1 MEPVSEAAAPSSTHW
16 NTDVIRVRRLQ
27 LMQLLVVAII
37 GLGVIV
43 GGVVLGRRM
52 LNAQDQVAVE
62 QTHAR
67 ELHRLR
73 GVLRSAYA
81 LFLENRANGQRGV
94 DAQTRQIFA
103 DGLITISTLRGANE
117 NDPEITAAVGQLNRD
132 MGALGVMITRDY
144 SSTTIGSA
152 EDRITVKRAV
162 ALINNIDRSA
172 LIWATRASQLA
183 DAHVDRLRTLTK
195 QLVGLLAA
203 IVGLGG
209 LVGMFLTIGLAR
221 ARTRIVAALFDE
233 HAARGAVISSVQ
245 DGLAVIGDD
254 GRILDMNDRLATVT
268 GYSEEA
274 LRAATTGVPYLLG
287 TDVDADVVGERDLL
301 IQRPDG
307 GTVPVILSSAP
318 LETPSGAGAGRVH
331 VLKDVTE
338 RKRAEVE
345 LRTLAMEQTALRRAA
360 TAVASGANPEDV
372 CSIVAREVAMLLGAS
387 GGIVSRFDRTAERA
401 VRVGSWVD
409 PNVTDRLPQ
418 RLPLEKNVIASVYN
432 SGVPAR
438 KEDTA
443 HPPQDV
449 FAKSGFMV
457 SIAAPVRVG
466 SEVWGAVTAVAQHPE
481 ALPVGSDLRLAR
493 FAELVG
499 ITMANADARARLA
512 RLAATDALTG
522 LANHRTFHE
531 RVRNEIEIARVQQT
545 PLSLVL
551 LDLDHFKAV
560 NDTYGHQAGDAV
572 LTEFGRCISLGA
584 RYEELVAR
592 IGGEEF
598 AWILPGS
605 DGTNALRAAERVSA
619 TFAAIDHPGIG
630 RVTVSAGVCDLS
642 FTDDP
647 EELLRLADSALYWSK
662 SHGRNRVTL
671 YAPDVVEELSD
682 AERASRLTRSQTKTA
697 LQTLTRLIDAKDP
710 ATARHTER
718 VATLAAM
725 IAAALGWTPEQITM
739 LEEAA
744 LFHDIG
750 KIALPD
756 ELLLK
761 IEPLSPAERDRVK
774 SHVML
779 GVELIADVLQPEQV
793 SWVRNHHENWDGS
806 GYPDG
811 ARGDQIPLGAQII
824 HVADA
829 WDAITVGR
837 LYRPSRSLEAAIAEC
852 RAMAGS
858 QFSPEI
864 VEKLIE
870 VIGPD
875 GHLDDPDPAL
885 SAV

>member
-1 MEPVSEAAAPSSTHW
+1 
-16 NTDVIRVRRLQ
+16 
-27 LMQLLVVAII
+27 
-37 GLGVIV
+37 
-43 GGVVLGRRM
+43 M
-52 LNAQDQVAVE
+52 LAAQDQVAVE
-62 QTHAR
+62 QSNAR
-67 ELHRLR
+67 ELHRMR

-81 LFLENRANGQRGV
+81 LFLENRAEGHRGV
-94 DAQTRQIFA
+94 NAQTRQTFA
-103 DGLITISTLRGANE
+103 DGLMTISTLRAANE
-117 NDPEITAAVGQLNRD
+117 TDPEITVAVAQLNRD
-132 MGALGVMITRDY
+132 LDELGVMITRDY
-144 SSTTIGSA
+144 PNLQIGSPQ
-152 EDRITVKRAV
+152 DRATVAHAV
-162 ALINNIDRSA
+162 ALIDRIDESA
-172 LIWATRASQLA
+172 LTWATRTSQLA
-183 DAHVDRLRTLTK
+183 DAQVTHLRTLTK
-195 QLVGLLAA
+195 QLVGVLAA
-203 IVGLGG
+203 IIGIGG
-209 LVGMFLTIGLAR
+209 LIGMFLAIGLAR
-221 ARTRIVAALFDE
+221 ARTRIVGALLDE

-268 GYSEEA
+268 GYSEAA
-274 LRAATTGVPYLLG
+274 LRAATTGVPYLAG
-287 TDVDADVVGERDLL
+287 TEVNADVVGERDLL

-318 LETPSGAGAGRVH
+318 LESPSGAGAGRVH

-338 RKRAEVE
+338 RKRAETE

-387 GGIVSRFDRTAERA
+387 GGIVSRFDRASERA

-409 PNVTDRLPQ
+409 PSVADRLPQ
-418 RLPLEKNVIASVYN
+418 RLPLERNVIATVYN
-432 SGVPAR
+432 SGIPAR

-443 HPPQDV
+443 DPPEDV
-449 FAKSGFMV
+449 FAKNGFAV

-466 SEVWGAVTAVAQHPE
+466 SEVWGAVTAVAQRPE
-481 ALPVGSDLRLAR
+481 ALPPGSDLRLAR

-531 RVRNEIEIARVQQT
+531 RIRNEIEIARVQQT

-560 NDTYGHQAGDAV
+560 NDTFGHQAGDAV
-572 LTEFGRCISLGA
+572 LTEFGRCMSLGA

-605 DGTNALRAAERVSA
+605 EGANALRAAERVSA
-619 TFAAIDHPGIG
+619 TFAAIEHPGIG
-630 RVTVSAGVCDLS
+630 HVTVSAGVCDLS
-642 FTDDP
+642 HTNDP

-682 AERASRLTRSQTKTA
+682 DERASRLTRSQTKTA

-718 VATLAAM
+718 VAALAAQ
-725 IAAALGWTPEQITM
+725 IAVALGWTPEKITM
-739 LEEAA
+739 LQEAA

-756 ELLLK
+756 DLLLK
-761 IEPLSPAERDRVK
+761 VEPLSAAERDLVK

-779 GVELIADVLQPEQV
+779 GVELIDDVLQPEQV
-793 SWVRNHHENWDGS
+793 SWIRNHHEHWDGT

-811 ARGDQIPLGAQII
+811 RSGDQIPLGAQII

-829 WDAITVGR
+829 WDAMTVGR
-837 LYRPSRSLEAAIAEC
+837 MYRPSRSLAAAIDEC
-852 RAMAGS
+852 RSMAGT
-858 QFSPEI
+858 QFAPQI
-864 VEKLIE
+864 VEKLVE
-870 VIGPD
+870 VVGPD
-875 GHLDDPDPAL
+875 GPRDDPDPAL